1 VSPGAA
7 LNALSDTASR
17 QAVSAKTRTFMGAF
31 SGRSA
36 PSVLNKTH
44 VMVYGQVWPK
54 RQTADAGSFL
64 VEVFF
69 TPPNTR
75 APFHV
80 HEEVTVVMPLS
91 GVFVENTLRTSIRG
105 EPGVAIVETPES
117 PHENI
122 YSPLGGTN
130 LRLRMSTEL
139 ERLVS
144 FEPRGQ
150 AGHVRSYEIARE
162 MAAHMSDP
170 DPLRLECAGLEI
182 LGFVNNG
189 PQWVPRGRI
198 AYLRDVVADLRANIC
213 PERGIA
219 AIARNASVSPVR
231 LVRSFRKTYG
241 ISLARFMRV
250 LQMQRAL
257 SLLSDP
263 ALSISAVA
271 TEAGFSDQSHMTRE
285 FARTYGL
292 TPAVLR
298 RLRRKNE
305 TCT

>member
-1 VSPGAA
+1 MA
-7 LNALSDTASR
+7 
-17 QAVSAKTRTFMGAF
+17 
-31 SGRSA
+31 
-36 PSVLNKTH
+36 
-44 VMVYGQVWPK
+44 YGQVWPK
-54 RQTADAGSFL
+54 RQTANAGSFL

-75 APFHV
+75 AAFHI
-80 HEEVTVVMPLS
+80 HEEVTLVVPLS
-91 GVFVENTLRTSIRG
+91 GLFVENTLEASIRG
-105 EPGVAIVETPES
+105 EPGVAIVETPQS

-122 YSPLGGTN
+122 YSSLGGTN

-144 FEPRGQ
+144 FEPRAR
-150 AGHVRSYEIARE
+150 AGHAPTYKIARE
-162 MAAHMSDP
+162 IAEHMGDP

-189 PQWVPRGRI
+189 PEWVPRGRP
-198 AYLRDVVADLRANIC
+198 AYLREVVADLRANFYV
-213 PERGIA
+213 ERGIA
-219 AIARNASVSPVR
+219 TIARDAGVSPVR

-250 LQMQRAL
+250 LQMQRAV
-257 SLLSDP
+257 SLLSDS

-271 TEAGFSDQSHMTRE
+271 TEAGFSDQSHMTRA
-285 FARTYGL
+285 FAHTYGV

-298 RLRRKNE
+298 RLSREKRSGRLATNSQSASDWAIPPLLV
-305 TCT
+305 

>member
-1 VSPGAA
+1 
-7 LNALSDTASR
+7 
-17 QAVSAKTRTFMGAF
+17 
-31 SGRSA
+31 
-36 PSVLNKTH
+36 
-44 VMVYGQVWPK
+44 MVYGQLWPN
-54 RQTADAGSFL
+54 RQTVDAGSFL

-69 TPPNTR
+69 TAPNTR

-80 HEEVTVVMPLS
+80 HEEVTLVVPLS
-91 GVFVENTLRTSIRG
+91 GLFVENTLKTSIRG

-130 LRLRMSTEL
+130 LRLRISTEL

-144 FEPRGQ
+144 FEPRAQ
-150 AGHVRSYEIARE
+150 ASHVPTYEIARE
-162 MAAHMSDP
+162 MAEHMGDP

-189 PQWVPRGRI
+189 PEWIPRGRS
-198 AYLRDVVADLRANIC
+198 AYLREVVADLRANFC

-219 AIARNASVSPVR
+219 TIARNASVSPVR

-263 ALSISAVA
+263 VLSISAVA
-271 TEAGFSDQSHMTRE
+271 AEAGFSDQSHMTRA
-285 FARTYGL
+285 FAHTYGL

-298 RLRRKNE
+298 RLSRERGRKIGGSNLE
-305 TCT
+305 RLEPDSKTMGAIR

>member
-1 VSPGAA
+1 MSPGAA
-7 LNALSDTASR
+7 LNTPSGVASK
-17 QAVSAKTRTFMGAF
+17 QAVSAKARVFMVAF

-36 PSVLNKTH
+36 LPVLNKTH
-44 VMVYGQVWPK
+44 VMVNRQVWPK
-54 RQTADAGSFL
+54 RQTANAGSFL

-80 HEEVTVVMPLS
+80 HEEVTVVVPLS
-91 GVFVENTLRTSIRG
+91 GLFVENTMKTSIRG
-105 EPGVAIVETPES
+105 KPGAAIVETPES

-130 LRLRMSTEL
+130 LRLRISTEL
-139 ERLVS
+139 EKLVS
-144 FEPRGQ
+144 FEPHARAVHVPTYEVARG
-150 AGHVRSYEIARE
+150 
-162 MAAHMSDP
+162 MAEHLSDP

-189 PQWVPRGRI
+189 PEWIPRGRP
-198 AYLRDVVADLRANIC
+198 AFLRDVVADLRANLC
-213 PERGIA
+213 LERGIA
-219 AIARNASVSPVR
+219 AIARDASISPVR
-231 LVRSFRKTYG
+231 LVRSFRKVYG
-241 ISLARFMRV
+241 VSLARFMRV

-263 ALSISAVA
+263 GISISAVA
-271 TEAGFSDQSHMTRE
+271 AETGFSDQSHMTRA

-298 RLRRKNE
+298 RLRA
-305 TCT
+305 

>member
-1 VSPGAA
+1 MSPGAA
-7 LNALSDTASR
+7 LKALSDTASK
-17 QAVSAKTRTFMGAF
+17 QAVSAKTRAFMVAF

-36 PSVLNKTH
+36 LSVLNKTH
-44 VMVYGQVWPK
+44 VVVHEQVWPK
-54 RQTADAGSFL
+54 RQSANAGSFL

-75 APFHV
+75 AAFHV
-80 HEEVTVVMPLS
+80 HEEVTLVVPLS
-91 GVFVENTLRTSIRG
+91 GLFVENTLKTSIRG

-144 FEPRGQ
+144 FEPHAR
-150 AGHVRSYEIARE
+150 AGHVPTYEVARE
-162 MAAHMSDP
+162 MAEHMGDP

-189 PQWVPRGRI
+189 PEWVPRGRA
-198 AYLRDVVADLRANIC
+198 AYLREVVADLRANFC

-263 ALSISAVA
+263 GLSVSTVA
-271 TEAGFSDQSHMTRE
+271 AEAGFSDQSHMTRA

-298 RLRRKNE
+298 RLGR
-305 TCT
+305 